1 MAPKMKFVEG
11 ERVLCFHG
19 PLLYEAKC
27 VKYDVKE
34 KIIRYF
40 IHYNGWNKNWD
51 EWVPEC
57 RVLKFNESGLQK
69 QRELQKAHAGSR
81 KTKAVKKVEKDRSAQ
96 SGDKSSKPKTS
107 SSLSSMTDSSN
118 SACSTASS
126 TQTSSAPDM
135 KRKKAKLDTE
145 TDKEEPTSRRSWKAS
160 DKTRRSASDDSNN
173 KGNNSDWNLQK
184 RGRGKGRR
192 EVDSPNESDQS
203 EVGNSTSTDKDSK
216 QNQTQTHIREVNS
229 IEKEDHFP
237 SKMEVKVKLPE
248 ELKPWLVDDWDLIT
262 RQKQLV
268 SLPARTTID
277 SILEQYLAYKLKTGT
292 MSKETLLQVTHGIRE
307 YFNVMLGTQ
316 LLYKFERPQYAE
328 ILSDYPDSPMSAIYG
343 VIHLLRLFVKIGGM
357 LAYTSLDE
365 KSIHLLMLHIHDFLQ
380 FLQKNTSSLF
390 SLSDYIVASP
400 DYHRKAI

>member
-57 RVLKFNESGLQK
+57 RVLKFNDAGLQK
-69 QRELQKAHAGSR
+69 QKELQKAHAGSR
-81 KTKAVKKVEKDRSAQ
+81 KTKAVKKVEKDKS
-96 SGDKSSKPKTS
+96 SLPGEKSSKPKAPQSSATDSNNSAS
-107 SSLSSMTDSSN
+107 SS
-118 SACSTASS
+118 AAS
-126 TQTSSAPDM
+126 TQTTSADL
-135 KRKKAKLDTE
+135 KRKKAKLDSNVE
-145 TDKEEPTSRRSWKAS
+145 SEKEESTSRRAAWKAS
-160 DKTRRSASDDSNN
+160 DKVRKSASEDN
-173 KGNNSDWNLQK
+173 KVNSSDWNLQK
-184 RGRGKGRR
+184 RGRGKGRK
-192 EVDSPNESDQS
+192 EVDSPNESDHS
-203 EVGNSTSTDKDSK
+203 EISNSTNVEKDSK
-216 QNQTQTHIREVNS
+216 PCQIHTQIREIS
-229 IEKEDHFP
+229 ITEKEDHFP
-237 SKMEVKVKLPE
+237 SKMEIKVKLPE
-248 ELKPWLVDDWDLIT
+248 DLKPWLVDDWDLIT

-292 MSKETLLQVTHGIRE
+292 MPKETLLQVTHGIRE

-328 ILSDYPDSPMSAIYG
+328 ILADYPDTPMSAIYG

-357 LAYTSLDE
+357 LTYTSLDE
-365 KSIHLLMLHIHDFLQ
+365 KSIQLLMLHIHDFLQ

-400 DYHRKAI
+400 EYHRKAI